1 LQISCSTVEFSP
13 GEKALTILNRLDAVG
28 LSTH

>member
-13 GEKALTILNRLDAVG
+13 GEKALTILNRLDAMS